1 MSNDSLKVYQD
12 LGVKPVINAMGFMT
26 VLGGSRPSPSVQAAM
41 NNASRYFADME
52 QLLKKTGD
60 IIANLL
66 GSEAALVTPG
76 CAAALAL
83 SSAACMAGDNPD
95 NIQQLP
101 DTTGMKNEI
110 IIQKSQR
117 YHYDRCIT
125 IFGAKMIEAGDQ
137 HTTATQIENTINDK
151 TAAIHYVAPGGN
163 TGVVS
168 IEEVISIAHAH
179 DIPVIVDAA
188 SQVYPLDQMRHYPAS
203 GADLIGYG
211 AKYFGACNSTGV
223 LCGRKDL
230 IDAAFVHSF
239 IGYETQNSRSVGRPL
254 KLDRQEI
261 VAVVAALREWFSMD
275 HAARIAEHGWK
286 ARAIQETLSGV
297 PHITC
302 QPVSNERTLDNGL
315 LVNVDETAL
324 GRTANDIAATLLEGD
339 PSIYLHGGNGSLH
352 IAVSNLVEDDA
363 QVLANRLREVLT
375 A

>member
-26 VLGGSRPSPSVQAAM
+26 VLGGSRPSPGVQAAM
-41 NNASRYFADME
+41 THASRYFADME

-60 IIANLL
+60 IIAGLL
-66 GSEAALVTPG
+66 GGEAALVTSG

-83 SSAACMAGDNPD
+83 SSATCMAGNDPD
-95 NIQQLP
+95 KIQQLP

-125 IFGAKMIEAGDQ
+125 IFGAKMVEVGDN
-137 HTTATQIENTINDK
+137 HTTAEQVEAALTDK
-151 TAAIHYVAPGGN
+151 TAAIHYVAPGGGA
-163 TGVVS
+163 GVVS
-168 IEEVISIAHAH
+168 LEEVISIAHAH

-188 SQVYPLDQMRHYPAS
+188 SQVYPLDQMRRYPAA

-230 IDAAFVHSF
+230 VDAAFLNSF
-239 IGYETQNSRSVGRPL
+239 IGYETHLTRCVGRPL

-261 VAVVAALREWFSMD
+261 VAVVAALGEWFSMD
-275 HAARIAEHGWK
+275 HDARIAEYGHK
-286 ARAIQETLSGV
+286 AQAIQDSLNGV
-297 PHITC
+297 AHITC
-302 QPVSNERTLDNGL
+302 ESTSDERALGNGL
-315 LVNVDETAL
+315 RVILDEGAL
-324 GRTANDIAATLLEGD
+324 GKTAGEVAATLLDGD
-339 PSIYLHGGNGSLH
+339 PSICLHGGNGALH
-352 IAVSNLVEDDA
+352 IAVSNLVGDDV
-363 QVLANRLREVLT
+363 QVTSDRLREALT

>member
-1 MSNDSLKVYQD
+1 MSNDGLKVYQD

-26 VLGGSRPSPSVQAAM
+26 VFGGSRPSPGVQAAM
-41 NNASRYFADME
+41 NHASRYFADME
-52 QLLKKTGD
+52 ELLKRAGD
-60 IIANLL
+60 IIAELL

-83 SSAACMAGDNPD
+83 SSATCMAGDDPD
-95 NIQQLP
+95 KIQQLP

-125 IFGAKMIEAGDQ
+125 IFGAKMIEAGDEQ
-137 HTTATQIENTINDK
+137 TTAAQVEAAITDK
-151 TAAIHYVAPGGN
+151 TAAIHYVAPGGGV
-163 TGVVS
+163 GVVS
-168 IEEVISIAHAH
+168 LEEVISIAHAH

-188 SQVYPLDQMRHYPAS
+188 SQVYPLDQMRRYPAS

-239 IGYETQNSRSVGRPL
+239 IGYETRDSRSVGRPL

-286 ARAIQETLSGV
+286 ARAIQDALNGV

-302 QPVSNERTLDNGL
+302 EPVSDERTLGNGL
-315 LVNVDETAL
+315 RVNLDEGAL
-324 GRTANDIAATLLEGD
+324 GKTADQIAATLLDGN
-339 PSIYLHGGNGSLH
+339 PSICLHGGDGSLH
-352 IAVSNLVEDDA
+352 IAVSNLVGDDG
-363 QVLANRLREVLT
+363 QVLADRLREVLT